1 VPTSTLGF
9 RDGDTFG
16 VGYAVVDF
24 QDSLSTSQADR
35 FEQVGEAYYNFK
47 VNDRLSLIPSLQIG
61 SKIAGTNTNDLSYG
75 AGFRASVKF

>member
-1 VPTSTLGF
+1 L
-9 RDGDTFG
+9 
-16 VGYAVVDF
+16 VDF

-47 VNDRLSLIPSLQIG
+47 VNERLSLIPSLQVG